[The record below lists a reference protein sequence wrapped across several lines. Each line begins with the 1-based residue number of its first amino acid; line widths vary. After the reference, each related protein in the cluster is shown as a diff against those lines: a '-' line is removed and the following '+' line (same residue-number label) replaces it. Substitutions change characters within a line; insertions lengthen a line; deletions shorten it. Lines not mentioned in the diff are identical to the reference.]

1 MQPMA
6 ITRSAKKAHRSAL
19 RKRAFNAARKDGV
32 AQALKALK
40 KLVAEGKSKE
50 ARAAYTLVQQAL
62 DKAVK
67 THALDKNTASR
78 RKSRLAK
85 MVKKLG

>member
-1 MQPMA
+1 MA

-19 RKRAFNAARKDGV
+19 RKRTFNAARKDRV

-40 KLVAEGKSKE
+40 KLISEGKSKE
-50 ARAAYTLVQQAL
+50 ARTALSRVQKAL

-67 THALDKNTASR
+67 AHTLDKNTASR
-78 RKSRLAK
+78 RKSRLSA